1 MILFAASGKNQI
13 QTRAFQITGWKNRT
27 SGKAGFEAL
36 ACKNEKEGR
45 GEREREVEGVCGCV
59 CVGVGWGWG
68 GVDSST
74 ESIGIVEM
82 QRRR

>member
-1 MILFAASGKNQI
+1 MQIMILFAASGKNQI

-59 CVGVGWGWG
+59 CRGGVGVGG
-68 GVDSST
+68 GGGGQLNR
-74 ESIGIVEM
+74 EY
-82 QRRR
+82 RNC

>member
-13 QTRAFQITGWKNRT
+13 QTRAFQMTGWKNRT

-59 CVGVGWGWG
+59 CGGGGG

-74 ESIGIVEM
+74 ENIGIVEM